1 MKFIYKVIVST
12 LSSIAQAIESS
23 LILNQAQK
31 NGATLRAGANSHFLI
46 AVANLGQT
54 KCCIN
59 LINQAFHSLQ
69 WGPLSIG
76 TKGLLYATPV
86 LLTLEILQHCLPDE
100 IHSKAAFVYHHLS
113 DIYQLASVV
122 SSVAVLFFGHTMI
135 GAASLCILGIGVLDQ
150 HGIMPH
156 EWRQKWQVYPIYVA
170 LVLNLLGAE
179 NIFKSIAWTGS
190 FFLLEYLM
198 KYQPALLGLGTQHR
212 TGGGITLSRTELTKD
227 MLSEKTHALSI
238 NPSYLYY
245 RPILEVPS
253 FDLKGMIDQFN
264 EITWEGDN
272 LVVLRKKLVVDER
285 FRENYCNPKLV
296 SDDVMIGFIRENF
309 YEFINSVREKNILV
323 GEPVNHGR
331 LEAYLKIIGNHLE
344 TQDSMTRTDTLLR
357 LAIEGGRYC
366 GPGRFEAAESVYM
379 SVSGQSSDSLPLVDV
394 IADYLHYWR
403 THSFHNEFSRM
414 IAKVYPSWLI
424 DSQDVHMVHTLKN
437 LYGPILGVYSQAA
450 SDDELAR
457 APGPMVWMIDYFM
470 KDALLNHFGEKYS
483 NVSDLIDLIQEGFS
497 TKQLPKARIYDFLQ
511 TWIERQEIPLV
522 EKEELMDGLAE
533 IPPRFMNRVIE
544 EDGSIDRSII
554 AIMLW
559 EMGILEPASDRKD
572 INYELFGFEN
582 VLQYF

>member
-1 MKFIYKVIVST
+1 VAT
-12 LSSIAQAIESS
+12 LSSIAQGIHSS
-23 LILNQAQK
+23 VALNHAQK

-46 AVANLGQT
+46 VVSNLVET
-54 KCCIN
+54 TCCIN
-59 LINQAFHSLQ
+59 LVNQAFHSLQ
-69 WGPLSIG
+69 WGPLSLRI
-76 TKGLLYATPV
+76 KVLVYATPV
-86 LLTLEILQHCLPDE
+86 LLTLEVMKHVLPDE
-100 IHSKAAFVYHHLS
+100 IHSKAAFLYNHLS

-150 HGIMPH
+150 HGIIPH

-170 LVLNLLGAE
+170 LVLNLLRAE
-179 NIFKSIAWTGS
+179 NIFKSVAWTGS
-190 FFLLEYLM
+190 FFLIEYLM
-198 KYQPALLGLGTQHR
+198 KYQPALLGFDTQHR
-212 TGGGITLSRTELTKD
+212 MGGGITLRPTELTKG
-227 MLSEKTHALSI
+227 MLSETTYSLSI

-245 RPILEVPS
+245 RPMLEVPA

-285 FRENYCNPKLV
+285 FREKHRNPELV
-296 SDDVMIGFIRENF
+296 SDDVMIEFVRENF
-309 YEFINSVREKNILV
+309 YEFINSVREKKILV

-331 LEAYLKIIGNHLE
+331 LESYLKIIGNHLE
-344 TQDSMTRTDTLLR
+344 TQDSMTRTDALLR

-394 IADYLHYWR
+394 IADYLHYCR
-403 THSFHNEFSRM
+403 TQSFHNEFSRM
-414 IAKVYPSWLI
+414 IAQVYPSWLI

-450 SDDELAR
+450 TDDELAR

-470 KDALLNHFGEKYS
+470 KDALLDHFGKKYS
-483 NVSDLIDLIQEGFS
+483 NVSYLIAFIQEGFC
-497 TKQLPKARIYDFLQ
+497 TKQLPKARVYNFLQ
-511 TWIERQEIPLV
+511 TWIERQEISLV
-522 EKEELMDGLAE
+522 EKEELMEGLAE
-533 IPPRFMNRVIE
+533 IPPRFMNRVVE
-544 EDGSIDRSII
+544 EDGLIDRSII

-559 EMGILEPASDRKD
+559 EMGILEPWPNQKEIDYD
-572 INYELFGFEN
+572 NFDF
-582 VLQYF
+582 